1 MKRLILTYNQ
11 SCNLNCKFC
20 YIDFH
25 HKRIEDKTI
34 SIVEQAVKL
43 GIDIITFGGG
53 DSFSKRDFRE
63 ACKIAHQN
71 HMTTHVD
78 TNTLSIREPDFK
90 FIEENI
96 DLLGVSIDAIGS
108 QYNQFRDSH
117 HLFQKLNHT
126 LQQLEKYNIEL
137 KVNTILTAQNINS
150 MPDILKYI
158 TTLKNIKRWSI
169 YQFFPLSSAKKF
181 EDIYKISDDDF
192 EQTLKFLNTLKTDL
206 IIEKN
211 RYANRVN
218 GYIFCDEEGNLYT
231 NNINGKYLPLGSI
244 FNEEDIKNVFSKSTL
259 INPNIKQRY
268 KCL

>member
-25 HKRIEDKTI
+25 HKKIEDKTI
-34 SIVEQAVKL
+34 SIVEQAIQL
-43 GIDIITFGGG
+43 GFNIITFGGG

-71 HMTTHVD
+71 HLITHVD
-78 TNTLSIREPDFK
+78 TNTLSINESDFK

-96 DLLGVSIDAIGS
+96 DLLGVSIDAIDGD
-108 QYNQFRDSH
+108 YNLFRDSRR
-117 HLFQKLNHT
+117 LFQKLNHT
-126 LQQLEKYNIEL
+126 LQQLEKYHIEI
-137 KVNTILTAQNINS
+137 KVNTILTAQNIDS
-150 MPDILKYI
+150 IPDIFEYI
-158 TTLKNIKRWSI
+158 TTFNNIKRWSI

-181 EDIYKISDDDF
+181 EDIYKISDSDF
-192 EQTLKFLNTLKTDL
+192 EQALKFLNTSKTNL

-211 RYANRVN
+211 RYTNRVD

-231 NNINGKYLPLGSI
+231 NNINGKYIPLGSI
-244 FNEEDIKNVFSKSTL
+244 FNEEDTKNVLSKDTL
-259 INPNIKQRY
+259 INPKIKQRY
-268 KCL
+268 K